1 MRWLNYHHFLYFWLV
16 VREGGVQPAARRLR
30 LTHPTVSAQIRQLE
44 STLGHELFDRSA
56 RRLQLTEFGRLAYH
70 YADEIF
76 RLGQEFLDSVDGAPG
91 GQPMRLTVGAT
102 GALPKVIVRQLIGP
116 ALDMEPR
123 VRITCREDEHDRL
136 VGLLAVHELDV
147 VLSDVP
153 LSPTSGVKAYNHLL
167 GECGST
173 FFAAPAVKKALKG
186 GFPQC
191 LDGAPL
197 LAPLSTS
204 SLGRALDQWFDRQGL
219 NPTVVAEIQDS
230 ALIKTLGQDGYGVF
244 CLPSAV
250 ESDVRNRYKVQVVGR
265 SAEVKE
271 RFYAI
276 SPERKIKNP
285 AVAAICEEARSS
297 IG

>member
-1 MRWLNYHHFLYFWLV
+1 
-16 VREGGVQPAARRLR
+16 
-30 LTHPTVSAQIRQLE
+30 
-44 STLGHELFDRSA
+44 
-56 RRLQLTEFGRLAYH
+56 
-70 YADEIF
+70 
-76 RLGQEFLDSVDGAPG
+76 
-91 GQPMRLTVGAT
+91 
-102 GALPKVIVRQLIGP
+102 
-116 ALDMEPR
+116 
-123 VRITCREDEHDRL
+123 
-136 VGLLAVHELDV
+136 

-173 FFAAPAVKKALKG
+173 FFAAPAVKRALKG